1 MPPSLR
7 TFERAVLLKNRY
19 LNLRIITHKTYLA
32 NKEGKKT
39 SPGRE
44 FYFTD
49 SLHMIHTAS

>member
-7 TFERAVLLKNRY
+7 TLKRAVLLKNRY
-19 LNLRIITHKTYLA
+19 LNPRIITHKTYLA